1 MSVLLLL
8 LADKGLDYE
17 CNSFHTL
24 SFYLWTAVIF
34 ASWKESLNGT
44 YRAFPGNK
52 KKCGNFISVRTAPI
66 SYWSA
71 GLLGF
76 LSPPLLLQ
84 QTIHPFY
91 STLRSRHHLLLL
103 LPNFFFLRRWGARL
117 FPTRNSSL
125 RRHQSGPLS
134 LFMMSAAE
142 ESAGGR
148 RPFIRTAAT
157 VMDRSRRPDGTTHSS
172 LCHLQK
178 EKEKEKK
185 FTAICLR
192 RTPSFRNRPE
202 TWSNTTQ
209 QYVTRQSPWKNLINV
224 YI

>member
-1 MSVLLLL
+1 MREFYFGPNRTHFVLICRFAWFSLPSTSSSTNYSSVLF
-8 LADKGLDYE
+8 D
-17 CNSFHTL
+17 S
-24 SFYLWTAVIF
+24 AVA
-34 ASWKESLNGT
+34 ASPSSSSSQLFFCAGE
-44 YRAFPGNK
+44 
-52 KKCGNFISVRTAPI
+52 VRVYFRHAT
-66 SYWSA
+66 
-71 GLLGF
+71 
-76 LSPPLLLQ
+76 PPCAA
-84 QTIHPFY
+84 IKV
-91 STLRSRHHLLLL
+91 
-103 LPNFFFLRRWGARL
+103 
-117 FPTRNSSL
+117 
-125 RRHQSGPLS
+125 GPS

-172 LCHLQK
+172 LCHSQ
-178 EKEKEKK
+178 KEKK

>member
-103 LPNFFFLRRWGARL
+103 LPNFFFFAPVRCAFISDTQLLLAPPSKWAPLSSWWVQQKRARAAGGHLSARL
-117 FPTRNSSL
+117 PQWWIDRGVRTEQPTALSVTCKKKKKKKKSSL
-125 RRHQSGPLS
+125 PYVYGERHRLETGQKL
-134 LFMMSAAE
+134 E
-142 ESAGGR
+142 
-148 RPFIRTAAT
+148 AT
-157 VMDRSRRPDGTTHSS
+157 RHSS
-172 LCHLQK
+172 M
-178 EKEKEKK
+178 
-185 FTAICLR
+185 
-192 RTPSFRNRPE
+192 
-202 TWSNTTQ
+202 
-209 QYVTRQSPWKNLINV
+209 
-224 YI
+224 